1 MCIFCK
7 IISGEIPA
15 NIVFENDKVIAFYD
29 IEPQAKVHILVVPKS
44 HFADID
50 SMQDVQTE
58 YLAECFKQIPH
69 IAKLAGL
76 SNGYR
81 CIINKGEDAGQ
92 LVQHLHIHLVGG
104 ENLGHIL
111 AK

>member
-7 IISGEIPA
+7 IIGSELPA
-15 NIVFENDKVIAFYD
+15 NKVFENDKVVAFYD

-44 HFADID
+44 HFADLE
-50 SMQDVQTE
+50 SMQAEQVE
-58 YLAECFKQIPH
+58 YLTECFRQIPH
-69 IAKLAGL
+69 IAQLAGL
-76 SNGYR
+76 QNGYR
-81 CIINKGEDAGQ
+81 CIINKGQDAGQ

-111 AK
+111 TK